1 MDAATRRSM
10 LRNALLLGLF
20 ALVGVGLVALVQQF
34 TEARIAEAQREAR
47 GRALLELLPPG
58 SYDNHPLD
66 SQVPTFAPKLLGLD
80 APRPAYVARLH
91 GQASAVIL
99 QASAPDGYSGAIQLL
114 VGVTAQGRLLGVR
127 VVAHKETPGL
137 GDRIELAK
145 SPWVHGFDGKSLG
158 DPADA
163 GWAVKKDGG
172 TFDQFAGAT
181 VTPRAV
187 VRAVHKALRYFDANR
202 ERLLAP
208 KRLPD
213 MSEQDF
219 REIAR
224 NGLWRTNPGLVQLL
238 GLCPLL
244 GTSNS
249 TVNALGLGLATM
261 LVLACSNAAVSL
273 VRGAVSEAIRLP
285 AFVMIIAVLTTC
297 IELLMQAWTYE
308 LYQVL
313 GIFIPLITTNCV
325 ILGRAEAF
333 AAKNGVLRA
342 SFDGLLMGLGFA
354 LVLLVLGGL
363 RELLGQGTL
372 LADMHLLFGPA
383 AADWKIQPFPQYQGF
398 LLAIL
403 PPGAFIMLG
412 LLIALKNR
420 IDESLAERA
429 KVQAGDVPATQRQRV
444 RVTGVIE

>member
-1 MDAATRRSM
+1 
-10 LRNALLLGLF
+10 
-20 ALVGVGLVALVQQF
+20 
-34 TEARIAEAQREAR
+34 
-47 GRALLELLPPG
+47 
-58 SYDNHPLD
+58 
-66 SQVPTFAPKLLGLD
+66 
-80 APRPAYVARLH
+80 
-91 GQASAVIL
+91 
-99 QASAPDGYSGAIQLL
+99 
-114 VGVTAQGRLLGVR
+114 
-127 VVAHKETPGL
+127 
-137 GDRIELAK
+137 
-145 SPWVHGFDGKSLG
+145 
-158 DPADA
+158 
-163 GWAVKKDGG
+163 
-172 TFDQFAGAT
+172 
-181 VTPRAV
+181 
-187 VRAVHKALRYFDANR
+187 
-202 ERLLAP
+202 
-208 KRLPD
+208 

-224 NGLWRTNPGLVQLL
+224 NGLWRNNPGLVQLL

-354 LVLLVLGGL
+354 WSCWSS
-363 RELLGQGTL
+363 
-372 LADMHLLFGPA
+372 A
-383 AADWKIQPFPQYQGF
+383 ACASCSARVPCWPTCTCCSARRRRTG
-398 LLAIL
+398 
-403 PPGAFIMLG
+403 
-412 LLIALKNR
+412 R
-420 IDESLAERA
+420 SSRSRSTRA
-429 KVQAGDVPATQRQRV
+429 SCWRSCRRARSSCSAC
-444 RVTGVIE
+444 